1 MNNHVPN
8 VLVFNRYFIFCF
20 CFFTCPPVHTFSA
33 SLQTF
38 CQTAT
43 WRPRGRFSCHF
54 SCFVSSVQQ
63 EVQYLCSGFLFIIY
77 SAKLESHRSITE
89 CSSVCFHVVNQLS
102 SYVSCTILNC
112 SQVIKCEK
120 FSDFLPFNNKGATT
134 PSSYSQSLDG
144 RKVLR
149 ISLYIIIR
157 SLLLRVGQMH
167 NKLCQWF
174 F

>member
-8 VLVFNRYFIFCF
+8 VLVFNRYFIF

-77 SAKLESHRSITE
+77 SARITSKHNRMQQCVFSRRQSIELICQLHNFELQSSH
-89 CSSVCFHVVNQLS
+89 
-102 SYVSCTILNC
+102 
-112 SQVIKCEK
+112 
-120 FSDFLPFNNKGATT
+120 
-134 PSSYSQSLDG
+134 
-144 RKVLR
+144 KV
-149 ISLYIIIR
+149 
-157 SLLLRVGQMH
+157 
-167 NKLCQWF
+167 
-174 F
+174 